1 MTTVEKSEKKSK
13 LGGKRPGSGRPKGV
27 PNRAT
32 AEQRINV
39 SEMAKQFA
47 KDALDALVFVAT
59 QGQSESA
66 RVAAANS
73 LLDRGFGKAPQSM
86 ELTGKDGKDL
96 VPDSPKGVLVVPGVM
111 DEQAWEKMMAKH
123 KEAT

>member
-1 MTTVEKSEKKSK
+1 MTASAKSEKKSNR
-13 LGGKRPGSGRPKGV
+13 GGKRPGAGRPKGV

-32 AEQRINV
+32 PEERINV
-39 SEMAKQFA
+39 SELAKQFA
-47 KDALDALVFVAT
+47 KQALDALVFVAT
-59 QGQSESA
+59 QGESESA

-96 VPDSPKGVLVVPGVM
+96 QPG
-111 DEQAWEKMMAKH
+111 APIINLTLNKAK
-123 KEAT
+123 K